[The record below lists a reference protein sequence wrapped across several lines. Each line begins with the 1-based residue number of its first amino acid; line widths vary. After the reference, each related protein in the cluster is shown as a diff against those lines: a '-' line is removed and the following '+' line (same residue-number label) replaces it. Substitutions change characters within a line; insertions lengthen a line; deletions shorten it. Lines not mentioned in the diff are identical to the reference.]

1 MIMFLGEIMSKNAII
16 RGTFILTATGL
27 LTRFIGFFFRS
38 FLSHTFGEEQ
48 MGLYQLIFPIYALCF
63 SLSSAGIETALSR
76 CVAQK
81 ISLGKKKDADR
92 ILYQALIMSLSLS
105 LSLVFLV
112 RKYATF
118 LSIYVLGDLRCEALL
133 RTLAFALP
141 FSSIHN
147 CICGYYLGQKQT
159 KIPAISQ
166 LVEQL
171 MRVGAVY
178 IAYQVL
184 LRNDTPVSIWVAV
197 LGLVIGESVSAL
209 YCARYFTSREHLH
222 PDLAALYQGKHLSRE
237 LLQMAIPLTS
247 SRILMNLLQSIE
259 SISIPLCLQKYGYT
273 NSEALSTY
281 GVLVGMALPCI
292 LFPTAAT
299 NSVSTMLLPTVA
311 EIQAE
316 DDLLHLK
323 KLIRRVILFGF
334 GLGTV
339 CGVMF
344 LFLGS
349 LAGKI
354 LFDSALAGDFIR
366 TLAWICPFMYMNTT
380 LLGILNGLGK
390 ANQSFINNVCGLAIR
405 ISGVWFGIGM
415 FGMNG
420 YLWGLLISQL
430 LVSLLCVSQ
439 LGRYIEKRE

>member
-1 MIMFLGEIMSKNAII
+1 MSKNAIVK
-16 RGTFILTATGL
+16 GTFILTATGL

-48 MGLYQLIFPIYALCF
+48 VGLYQLIFPIFALCF

-81 ISLGKKKDADR
+81 MSLGKKKEADY
-92 ILYQALIMSLSLS
+92 ILYQSLFISVSLSLI
-105 LSLVFLV
+105 LTFLV
-112 RKYATF
+112 RKYSVF
-118 LSIYVLGDLRCEALL
+118 ISIYVLGDLRCAELL
-133 RTLAFALP
+133 STLVLTLP
-141 FSSIHN
+141 FSSVHN

-159 KIPAISQ
+159 RIPAMSQ

-178 IAYQVL
+178 TICKIMQNNGSL
-184 LRNDTPVSIWVAV
+184 LSIWVAV
-197 LGLVIGESVSAL
+197 IGLMIGEVVSSL
-209 YCARYFTSREHLH
+209 YCIRYYFSRPH
-222 PDLAALYQGKHLSRE
+222 AAFSLSEMHQNRFLSRE
-237 LLQMAIPLTS
+237 LLTLAVPLTAT
-247 SRILMNLLQSIE
+247 RVLMNLLQSIE

-281 GVLVGMALPCI
+281 GVLTGMALPCI
-292 LFPTAAT
+292 LFPTAVT

-311 EIQAE
+311 EIQAA

-323 KLIRRVILFGF
+323 KLIRRVIFFGF
-334 GLGTV
+334 GLGAV
-339 CGVMF
+339 CGLMF
-344 LFLGS
+344 LLFGS
-349 LAGKI
+349 LAGRI
-354 LFDSALAGDFIR
+354 LFDSTLAGSFIQ

-430 LVSLLCVSQ
+430 LVSLLCIFE
-439 LGRYIEKRE
+439 LGGYIEKRE

>member
-1 MIMFLGEIMSKNAII
+1 MSKNAII
-16 RGTFILTATGL
+16 KGTFILTATGF

-63 SLSSAGIETALSR
+63 SLSSAGIETALAR

-81 ISLGKKKDADR
+81 ISLGKKKEADC
-92 ILYQALIMSLSLS
+92 ILYQALTISLS
-105 LSLVFLV
+105 LSLVLVFIV
-112 RKYATF
+112 RKYASF
-118 LSIYVLGDLRCEALL
+118 LSIYVLGDLRCEELL
-133 RTLAFALP
+133 RTLVLALP

-147 CICGYYLGQKQT
+147 CICGYYLGQKKT
-159 KIPAISQ
+159 KIPAVSQ
-166 LVEQL
+166 LIEQL
-171 MRVGAVY
+171 IRVGAVY
-178 IAYQVL
+178 VTYQIMV
-184 LRNDTPVSIWVAV
+184 RNGSSSTIWIAV
-197 LGLVIGESVSAL
+197 LGIVIGESVSAL
-209 YCARYFTSREHLH
+209 YCARYFASRPHLK
-222 PDLAALYQGKHLSRE
+222 PTLSTIYQNRHLSKD
-237 LLQMAIPLTS
+237 LLGMAIPLTS

-281 GVLVGMALPCI
+281 GVLTGMALPCI
-292 LFPTAAT
+292 LFPTALT

-316 DDLLHLK
+316 DDLLRLK
-323 KLIRRVILFGF
+323 GLIRRVIFFGF
-334 GLGTV
+334 GLGAV
-339 CGVMF
+339 CGITF
-344 LFLGS
+344 LLFGS
-349 LAGKI
+349 LAGRI
-354 LFDSALAGDFIR
+354 LFGSTLAGDFMR
-366 TLAWICPFMYMNTT
+366 TLAWICPFLYMNTT

-390 ANQSFINNVCGLAIR
+390 ANSSFANNLCGLAVR
-405 ISGVWFGIGM
+405 ISGVWVGIGI

-439 LGRYIEKRE
+439 LGLYIEKRELD

>member
-1 MIMFLGEIMSKNAII
+1 MSKNAII

-81 ISLGKKKDADR
+81 ISIGKKKEADCL
-92 ILYQALIMSLSLS
+92 LYQALFISLTLS
-105 LSLVFLV
+105 LSLVCLV
-112 RKYATF
+112 RKYATS
-118 LSIYVLGDLRCEALL
+118 LSIYVLGDLRCETLL

-159 KIPAISQ
+159 KIPAMSQ
-166 LVEQL
+166 LIEQL
-171 MRVGAVY
+171 MRVGAVFISY
-178 IAYQVL
+178 RIMLHNNA
-184 LRNDTPVSIWVAV
+184 PVSIQVAV

-209 YCARYFTSREHLH
+209 YCVRYFSTRPHLH
-222 PDLAALYQGKHLSRE
+222 PNIPTLYQNMHSIRE
-237 LLQMAIPLTS
+237 LLQMAVPLTS

-292 LFPTAAT
+292 LFPTAVT

-311 EIQAE
+311 EIQAA
-316 DDLLHLK
+316 DDLFHLK
-323 KLIRRVILFGF
+323 KLIHRVIIFGF
-334 GLGTV
+334 SLGAV

-354 LFDSALAGDFIR
+354 LFDSSLAGDFIR

-390 ANQSFINNVCGLAIR
+390 ANQSFFNNVCGLAVR

-430 LVSLLCVSQ
+430 LVSLLCVFQ
-439 LGRYIEKRE
+439 LRRYIEKRE

>member
-1 MIMFLGEIMSKNAII
+1 MSKNAII
-16 RGTFILTATGL
+16 RGTFVLTATGI

-76 CVAQK
+76 CVARK
-81 ISLGKKKDADR
+81 ISLGKKKEADCM
-92 ILYQALIMSLSLS
+92 LYQALLISLTLSLA
-105 LSLVFLV
+105 LVLLV
-112 RKYATF
+112 RKFATS
-118 LSIYVLGDLRCEALL
+118 LSIYMLGDLRCEALL
-133 RTLAFALP
+133 RTLALALP

-159 KIPAISQ
+159 KLPALSQ

-178 IAYQVL
+178 ISCQVL
-184 LRNDTPVSIWVAV
+184 LHNGTSVSIWVAV
-197 LGLVIGESVSAL
+197 LGLVIGEIASSL
-209 YCARYFTSREHLH
+209 YCLRYFTSRPHLH
-222 PDLAALYQGKHLSRE
+222 PDFLTLYKNKSLTGE
-237 LLQMAIPLTS
+237 LLRMAIPLTS

-259 SISIPLCLQKYGYT
+259 SISIPFCLQRYGYT

-292 LFPTAAT
+292 LFPTAVT

-323 KLIRRVILFGF
+323 KLIRRVISFSF
-334 GLGTV
+334 GLGGV
-339 CGVMF
+339 CGLMF
-344 LFLGS
+344 LLLGS
-349 LAGKI
+349 LAGRI
-354 LFDSALAGDFIR
+354 LFDSSLAGNFIR

-390 ANQSFINNVCGLAIR
+390 ANLSFVNNVCGLLIR
-405 ISGVWFGIGM
+405 ISGVWFGIGI

-439 LGRYIEKRE
+439 LGCYIKKRE